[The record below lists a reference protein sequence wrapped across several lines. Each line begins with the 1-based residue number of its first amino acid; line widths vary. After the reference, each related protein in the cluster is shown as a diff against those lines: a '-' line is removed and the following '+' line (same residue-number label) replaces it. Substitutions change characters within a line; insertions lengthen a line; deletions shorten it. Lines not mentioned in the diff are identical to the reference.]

1 MNMGEMY
8 SEVSSQNCGSTK
20 EADGVATNEASERK
34 CCQTQELP

>member
-8 SEVSSQNCGSTK
+8 SEVSSQKRGSTK
-20 EADGVATNEASERK
+20 EADGAGANEASERK